1 MKNVYIYMFD
11 RSKEEQPKITGTI
24 EIADGVMADFSN
36 TRLVGVELL
45 NAVEVVTDD
54 YEPPVRPK

>member
-24 EIADGVMADFSN
+24 EIAQGVMADFSE
-36 TRLVGVELL
+36 TRLVGIEIL
-45 NAVEVVTDD
+45 NAVEVTED
-54 YEPPVRPK
+54 YTPPVRPE